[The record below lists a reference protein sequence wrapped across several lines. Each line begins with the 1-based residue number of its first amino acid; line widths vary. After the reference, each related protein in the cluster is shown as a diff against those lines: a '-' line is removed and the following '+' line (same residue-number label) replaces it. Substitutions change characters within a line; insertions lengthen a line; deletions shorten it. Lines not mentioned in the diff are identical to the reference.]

1 MQTNVFRRRSF
12 WIMTLCVCILVA
24 TLLLF
29 WETATQAQGP
39 EGNSGEQHGLVNQP
53 VHPSESVKLDSATL
67 NTPKMAGPN
76 APQANYHWWSTAGS
90 GFMPSSNTIG
100 WYYPGPTGGGCIHPT
115 ALGQWRANLNVVEG
129 AQIDSFWFGYY
140 NYTGSMTSTLRLMR
154 YDQRGPELQI
164 AAVTSV
170 GSSGSNNGYKQ
181 VSVFVSPNHVVDYSW
196 YSYVF
201 VWDGANPSGTKL
213 EELCSAQV
221 GYYAPSIF
229 GVALPLI
236 TR

>member
-12 WIMTLCVCILVA
+12 WIMMLCVCILVA
-24 TLLLF
+24 TMLIF
-29 WETATQAQGP
+29 WGSATQAQGP

-67 NTPKMAGPN
+67 NTPKVSEPN
-76 APQANYHWWSTAGS
+76 APQSNFHWWSTSGS

-100 WYYPGPTGGGCIHPT
+100 WYYPGPLGGGCIHPT
-115 ALGQWRANLNVVEG
+115 ALGQWRANLNVAEG
-129 AQIDSFWFGYY
+129 SQITSLWFGYY
-140 NYTGSMTSTLRLMR
+140 NYSFSYTTTLRLIR

-164 AAVTSV
+164 ASV
-170 GSSGSNNGYKQ
+170 QARGYTASNSGYQQASI
-181 VSVFVSPNHVVDYSW
+181 SVSPNHVVDYSW

-201 VWDGANPSGTKL
+201 VWDGPNATTNVQ
-213 EELCSAQV
+213 ELCSAQV
-221 GYYAPSIF
+221 GYYAPSVF